1 MTLPVSRPYT
11 GPLQAVVLDW
21 AGTAVDYG
29 CLGPVDVFVRAFA
42 QHDIPVTVAEAR
54 VPMGLKKID
63 HVRAVLAMPAVA
75 ERVAGIKGH
84 PPTEAD
90 ALAIYHD
97 TEALMV
103 AVIVDHAELIPGLL
117 DAVAAFRAMGL
128 KIGTSTGYTASMMD
142 VLVPLARRQGYTP
155 DLVVCSTDVPAGRP
169 SPFMCYKN
177 ALLLGVYPLEAMVKI
192 GDTLSD
198 VQEGLHAGMWTIAL
212 TRSGNELGLSKEDA
226 DALPPAELAARLAD
240 IETRFLAQGAH
251 YVVQTIADC
260 PAVLDDISR
269 RLAAGERP

>member
-1 MTLPVSRPYT
+1 MTLPVSRPYA

-75 ERVAGIKGH
+75 ERVADIKGH

-90 ALAIYHD
+90 VLAIYHD
-97 TEALMV
+97 TEAMMV
-103 AVIVDHAELIPGLL
+103 AAIVDHAELIPGLL

-128 KIGTSTGYTASMMD
+128 KIGTSTGYTSSMMD

-177 ALLLGVYPLEAMVKI
+177 ALLLEVYPLEAMVKI
-192 GDTLSD
+192 GDTPSD

-240 IETRFLAQGAH
+240 IEARFQAQGAH

-260 PAVLDDISR
+260 PAVLEDITR